1 MIKLI
6 IKWLIF
12 ALVIMGTCYLPGI
25 SVDGFPY
32 AMLVAL
38 VLTLASIFV
47 KPILK
52 LVTFPIN
59 LLTFGLFN
67 FVINYAILYATAY
80 FVPQYHLT
88 NGMSAF
94 FASVIIAI
102 AFSILKK
109 V

>member
-1 MIKLI
+1 MIRLV

-25 SVDGFPY
+25 SVDGFSY

-38 VLTLASIFV
+38 VLTIASIFI

-52 LVTFPIN
+52 LVTFPLN
-59 LLTFGLFN
+59 MLTFGLFN
-67 FVINYAILYATAY
+67 FVINYAILYAASY
-80 FVPQYHLT
+80 FVPQYHLE
-88 NGMSAF
+88 NNLSAF
-94 FASVIIAI
+94 FASVIIAV

-109 V
+109 A